1 MRGETPSLHCLQDLH
16 YPLRPRTNEWEG
28 VGEGE
33 GREWERERMNIK
45 MKQPA
50 SVPDALGQVPTL
62 VPHKQREGWVTA
74 TGRGWGQSMWVCV
87 CVWARVHVRACMYL
101 CVCSFQKRMSVWQVP
116 QNYPSWLVIWVCI
129 LHINLYYSL
138 SFSVISCLLMMNQTS
153 FTISYQFYCFLKSER
168 KDTELHWK
176 KDIKTQLHLF
186 SVYCIHRYPGWLN
199 RGYFRF

>member
-1 MRGETPSLHCLQDLH
+1 MPLVRCPPLFHTSKERDESQLQ
-16 YPLRPRTNEWEG
+16 G
-28 VGEGE
+28 GAG
-33 GREWERERMNIK
+33 GRVCEC
-45 MKQPA
+45 
-50 SVPDALGQVPTL
+50 
-62 VPHKQREGWVTA
+62 
-74 TGRGWGQSMWVCV
+74 VCV
-87 CVWARVHVRACMYL
+87 CVRARVHVRACMYL

>member
-1 MRGETPSLHCLQDLH
+1 MALFCKLFISHRSGGWEVQNQGCWHGWVLVRACFLDCRELPSHCVF
-16 YPLRPRTNEWEG
+16 TAKW
-28 VGEGE
+28 GEG
-33 GREWERERMNIK
+33 
-45 MKQPA
+45 
-50 SVPDALGQVPTL
+50 
-62 VPHKQREGWVTA
+62 
-74 TGRGWGQSMWVCV
+74 
-87 CVWARVHVRACMYL
+87 VWARVHVRACMYL

-116 QNYPSWLVIWVCI
+116 QNHSSWLVIWVCI